1 MNDTIKHIPI
11 KVIVTVDGER
21 FGKHVGVDGCFG
33 HQQIDDFVTDWV
45 ADEWAD
51 YAAARI
57 TKVEW
62 IYISKSFTHKGLRL
76 GRRPA
81 AT

>member
-1 MNDTIKHIPI
+1 MKENKMQETIKHIPI

-21 FGKHVGVDGCFG
+21 FGKHIGVDPWLG
-33 HQQIDDFVTDWV
+33 HQQIDDYVTDYV

-62 IYISKSFTHKGLRL
+62 IYI
-76 GRRPA
+76 
-81 AT
+81 